1 MSPYG
6 DSFPFPRMIYKGCM
20 KGGRLMKIKSIKA
33 LSMILAGASFVLTI
47 FKDKLE
53 DKIDE
58 HDTREIVRDE
68 MKKIAE
74 ESDEEEES

>member
-1 MSPYG
+1 MN
-6 DSFPFPRMIYKGCM
+6 IKG
-20 KGGRLMKIKSIKA
+20 IKT
-33 LSMILAGASFVLTI
+33 LSMLLAGASFVLTV

-53 DKIDE
+53 DKMDE
-58 HDTREIVRDE
+58 HETREIVRDE

>member
-1 MSPYG
+1 MNL
-6 DSFPFPRMIYKGCM
+6 KGL
-20 KGGRLMKIKSIKA
+20 KAVSI
-33 LSMILAGASFVLTI
+33 LLAGASLVLTV

-53 DKIDE
+53 DKMDE
-58 HDTREIVRDE
+58 HETREIVRDE

>member
-1 MSPYG
+1 MNL
-6 DSFPFPRMIYKGCM
+6 KG
-20 KGGRLMKIKSIKA
+20 IKA
-33 LSMILAGASFVLTI
+33 LSILLAGASFVLTV

-74 ESDEEEES
+74 ESDKEEES